1 MRLWLDRYGFGRDST
16 LGVLSISE
24 NDEEPVREC
33 FTIEDER
40 RAEKLP
46 GETCI
51 PTGVYVLKLR
61 TEGGLHEKYKARF
74 PEMHRGMLWLQN
86 VPEFTYVYIHIGNS
100 DDDTEGCP
108 LVVTTPFCKPD
119 GEFTG
124 GESTRAYVK
133 LYRRVMEAVDR
144 GEEVVVSVTERGP

>member
-16 LGVLSISE
+16 LGKLSVSV
-24 NDEEPVREC
+24 NDEEPVAEC

-40 RAEKLP
+40 RAEKVP

-51 PTGVYVLKLR
+51 PVGVYVIKLR
-61 TEGGLHEKYKARF
+61 TEGGLHQKYKARF

-86 VPEFTYVYIHIGNS
+86 VPGFTYVYLHIGND

-108 LVVTTPFCKPD
+108 LTVTVPACLPD
-119 GEFTG
+119 GEFRG
-124 GESTRAYVK
+124 LSSTDAYVA
-133 LYRRVMEAVDR
+133 LYKRVIAAMDR
-144 GEEVVVSVTERGP
+144 DEEVVISVTERGP